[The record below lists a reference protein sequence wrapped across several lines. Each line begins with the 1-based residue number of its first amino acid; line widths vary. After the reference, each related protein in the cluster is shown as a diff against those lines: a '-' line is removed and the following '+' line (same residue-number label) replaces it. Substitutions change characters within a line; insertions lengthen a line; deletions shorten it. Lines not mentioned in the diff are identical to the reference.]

1 MKKIDLGG
9 ISVLIVMVVKGSP
22 TLPTIISLLRTVD
35 ALVKRGI
42 DYDINFMID
51 GNVEYARTKAAH
63 EFLKSG
69 HHRMFCIDAD
79 MEWTADNFMRVLAMS
94 MKMDI
99 VGAFYT
105 ARCDPPKFFVN
116 FNETENVTK
125 GEITVMA
132 NEWGCLPARSG
143 MGFVCCSR
151 WAIQKVTDSM
161 EKIKFTLSPE
171 PMAHIFDCDVV
182 DGEFLGEDMAFFARA
197 QKIGIGVFYDPT
209 ITLGH
214 VGSKT
219 YRANF
224 YDSMQQIASEAA
236 E

>member
-1 MKKIDLGG
+1 MKQIDLGG
-9 ISVLIVMVVKGSP
+9 VSVMIVMVVKGEP
-22 TLPTIISLLRTVD
+22 TLPTVISLLRTVD
-35 ALVKRGI
+35 DLVRRGI
-42 DYDINFMID
+42 DYDIVFQID

-63 EFLKSG
+63 DFLKSK

-79 MEWTADNFMRVLAMS
+79 MEWTSDSFMRVLALS

-99 VGAFYT
+99 VGALYT

-116 FNETENVTK
+116 FNGNTAENGDVTV
-125 GEITVMA
+125 EP
-132 NEWGCLPARSG
+132 NEWGCFPARSA

-151 WAIQKVTDSM
+151 WAIQKVTDSC

-171 PMAHIFDCDVV
+171 KMAHIFDCDVI
-182 DGEFLGEDMAFFARA
+182 DGEFVGEDMAFLARA
-197 QKIGIGVFYDPT
+197 QKLGIDVFYDPS

-214 VGSKT
+214 VGSKV

-224 YDSMQQIASEAA
+224 TDSMQRITSEAA